1 MEKVFKNSKTLHSGV
16 IESNKHEQRLGQHD
30 DEGASSLGH
39 SPKTNDN
46 EGEGFSFE
54 DAAAMV

>member
-16 IESNKHEQRLGQHD
+16 MESKHEQRLGQHD